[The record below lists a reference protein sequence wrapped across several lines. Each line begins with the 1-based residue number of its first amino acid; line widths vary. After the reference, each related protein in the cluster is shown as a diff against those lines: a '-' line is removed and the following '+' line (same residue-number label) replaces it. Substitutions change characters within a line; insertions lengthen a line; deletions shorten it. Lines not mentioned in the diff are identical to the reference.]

1 MYISIDVL
9 GKVAQM
15 EQELTEKN
23 ALILGLKKD
32 IKSYSVDKRTNKV

>member
-9 GKVAQM
+9 GRVAAM
-15 EQELTEKN
+15 EQELIEKN

-32 IKSYSVDKRTNKV
+32 LRSSSIDKKATKI